1 VLFWESVKEKG
12 RGGRGGRRRRR
23 RPLGSTEKKQRGWG
37 GGGDFGISISFVAVV
52 ESIRPENN
60 PEAEDEYCYRG
71 GSPAQSRGWITS
83 IAREQRFS
91 DG

>member
-1 VLFWESVKEKG
+1 VLGWGSFCEEDEGDGGEEEK
-12 RGGRGGRRRRR
+12 RR
-23 RPLGSTEKKQRGWG
+23 RPLSSTKINQRRWG

-60 PEAEDEYCYRG
+60 SEAEDEYCYRD

-83 IAREQRFS
+83 IVHEQCFS
-91 DG
+91 ES